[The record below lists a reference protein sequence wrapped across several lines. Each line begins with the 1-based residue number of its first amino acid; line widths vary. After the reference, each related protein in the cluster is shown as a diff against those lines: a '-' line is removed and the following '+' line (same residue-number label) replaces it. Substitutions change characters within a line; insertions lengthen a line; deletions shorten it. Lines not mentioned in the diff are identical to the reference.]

1 MTVSAV
7 IHLHDVVAAKLQ
19 AQPGRIDVQFVEK
32 MVFVKVLLKS
42 ADLQICRLISAGFD
56 TRLSNRVYKAG
67 RRETGR
73 Y

>member
-1 MTVSAV
+1 MTASAV
-7 IHLHDVVAAKLQ
+7 MHLHDTIAVRLQ
-19 AQPGRIDVQFVEK
+19 ALPGRIDVPFVEK